1 MEKKVSVIGQGYVG
15 LPLAIA
21 ACEAGYFVN
30 GIDPETY
37 LKSSTNIFDYCSGV
51 KIKGAWHFVEHKI
64 VKGEYTTTDLQHTL
78 RYYISNN
85 GSKIL
90 KVNNSDGRKIQ
101 VEAGKWLQTL
111 YIDHEEKDISEYN
124 INYDYYLQKIN
135 KEIESLERNTQQLKL
150 F

>member
-1 MEKKVSVIGQGYVG
+1 MGIFN
-15 LPLAIA
+15 
-21 ACEAGYFVN
+21 YFVN